1 MGSNGL
7 DWKNVGIRSYSAGN
21 KGVRV
26 ERSLGE
32 AGMQSE
38 PGTRHQRRGSCPD
51 LRRGDQRARPG
62 STRRPRSNRPPAAR
76 GSSGPPLEVGN
87 GRRVRP
93 ALRCLPSPPLTIFL
107 PVVSGPLPSDLLGP
121 FKKGSAATSLPAS
134 AGARLNLPHLTTRPP
149 WPARDRGRR
158 EARPK
163 IQRNA
168 DAGAS
173 CAC

>member
-1 MGSNGL
+1 MQ
-7 DWKNVGIRSYSAGN
+7 
-21 KGVRV
+21 V

-38 PGTRHQRRGSCPD
+38 PGHLPPTPALRPNPFPPRGP
-51 LRRGDQRARPG
+51 QG

-93 ALRCLPSPPLTIFL
+93 TPRCLPSPPLTIFL
-107 PVVSGPLPSDLLGP
+107 PVVSGQLPCDLLGP
-121 FKKGSAATSLPAS
+121 FKNGSAATSLPAS
-134 AGARLNLPHLTTRPP
+134 AGAPLSLPHLTTRPP
-149 WPARDRGRR
+149 WPARDSGRR

-163 IQRNA
+163 TLRNA

-173 CAC
+173 GAY